1 MEQFLQAL
9 AMALLAVILALTL
22 GKQGQD
28 MAALLSIA
36 ACCMAVVIAVNYL
49 KPVMDF
55 LRRLEALG
63 NLNGGLVGIL
73 FKAVGIGVVSEIASM
88 VCADAG
94 NASLGKA
101 LQILAS
107 SVILWL
113 SIPIFTT
120 LIELIQKIMG
130 EI

>member
-1 MEQFLQAL
+1 MEQFLQAS
-9 AMALLAVILALTL
+9 AMILLAVILALIL
-22 GKQGQD
+22 KKQGQD
-28 MAALLSIA
+28 MAVLLSIA
-36 ACCMAVVIAVNYL
+36 ACCMAAVIAVNYL

-55 LRRLEALG
+55 LGRLEALG

-73 FKAVGIGVVSEIASM
+73 FKAVGIGLVSEIASM

-94 NASLGKA
+94 NASLGKV

-113 SIPIFTT
+113 S
-120 LIELIQKIMG
+120 
-130 EI
+130 

>member
-36 ACCMAVVIAVNYL
+36 ACCMAVVIAVSYL

-55 LRRLEALG
+55 LCRLEALG

-113 SIPIFTT
+113 SIPVFTT